1 MSFLNDIDFSGV
13 QASYGSMFKVIP
25 EGVNKVKITKVDAI
39 ESNDKAT
46 LKLSIVTN
54 NQESGFIVFNLKNP
68 SEIAQR
74 IAREQY
80 VALCREVGV
89 QAGGNIEKLVGK
101 VFYVKTTH
109 EKYNEKTYARNV
121 VMRKEDATEVLKNNA
136 NKPKPEPEPEPEDN
150 LDPFDF

>member
-1 MSFLNDIDFSGV
+1 MSFLNSIDFSGV
-13 QASYGSMFKVIP
+13 NASYGSMFNIIP

-39 ESNDKAT
+39 ESRDKAT

-54 NQESGFIVFNLKNP
+54 NQESGFIIFNLKNP

-89 QAGGNIEKLVGK
+89 QAGSNIERLIGK
-101 VFYVKTTH
+101 VFFVKTTH

-121 VMRKEDATEVLKNNA
+121 VMRKEDATEALKNNA
-136 NKPKPEPEPEPEDN
+136 NKPKPEPEPEDDSD
-150 LDPFDF
+150 LFDF